1 MIQVNQNI
9 NQKFIVYKEGM
20 TNYISNPDIQIV
32 NAFTNTI
39 YNIIPSISM
48 CYKNNLYFEYDF
60 TTYPLGDYEFNLLD
74 GSDVIYREKFKIIA

>member
-60 TTYPLGDYEFNLLD
+60 TAYPLGDYEFNLLD